1 MLVKQKIP
9 SLPRNFFIIDIFEM
23 LHKVKFQ
30 NSIYNVSLQKRT
42 TKKPQKNKKKKKK
55 KKRSKPSIA
64 VLEEVVK
71 ISGIIFESHQRVS
84 SV

>member
-1 MLVKQKIP
+1 
-9 SLPRNFFIIDIFEM
+9 M

-42 TKKPQKNKKKKKK
+42 TKKPQKNKKKKKKKK

>member
-1 MLVKQKIP
+1 MCHYKREQQKNP
-9 SLPRNFFIIDIFEM
+9 
-23 LHKVKFQ
+23 
-30 NSIYNVSLQKRT
+30 KRT
-42 TKKPQKNKKKKKK
+42 KKKKKK

>member
-1 MLVKQKIP
+1 
-9 SLPRNFFIIDIFEM
+9 M

-42 TKKPQKNKKKKKK
+42 TKKPQKNKKKNK

>member
-1 MLVKQKIP
+1 MCHYKREQKQ
-9 SLPRNFFIIDIFEM
+9 
-23 LHKVKFQ
+23 
-30 NSIYNVSLQKRT
+30 QK
-42 TKKPQKNKKKKKK
+42 TKEQQAKKKQ
-55 KKRSKPSIA
+55 KKRSKPLIA

>member
-1 MLVKQKIP
+1 MCHYKREQQKNP
-9 SLPRNFFIIDIFEM
+9 
-23 LHKVKFQ
+23 
-30 NSIYNVSLQKRT
+30 KRT
-42 TKKPQKNKKKKKK
+42 KKKKKKK

>member
-1 MLVKQKIP
+1 
-9 SLPRNFFIIDIFEM
+9 M